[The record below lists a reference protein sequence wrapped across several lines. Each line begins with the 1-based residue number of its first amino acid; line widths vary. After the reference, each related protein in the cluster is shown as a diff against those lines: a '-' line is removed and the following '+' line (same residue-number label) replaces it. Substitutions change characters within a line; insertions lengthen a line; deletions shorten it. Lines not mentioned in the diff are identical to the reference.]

1 MTKLCVGIDIGGT
14 NLKAG
19 LLTNKGTLLEE
30 YMCQLEEEDKSE
42 DGIVKRCEDVLN
54 KLMSISGFGK
64 DSIVGVGIGVA
75 GVIDDKNGIITKS
88 PNFPLWNDFAFAK
101 RLSDLTGFLVTMEN
115 DVNAVARGEQWC
127 GAVKGEDSFLAMA
140 IGTGLGGAICLGGSI
155 WRGVSGM
162 AGEIGHI
169 CIDPDGKSCNCGS
182 HGCLETVASAT
193 GLIRMVKDD
202 NFKELLDKVE
212 SDSAIPYQLALMAE
226 EGHKKAQAYW
236 DVFGKTIGLALG
248 GLLNTLNIKLILLGG
263 GLAKSFPLFY
273 PAMEAELQI
282 RAYPAVWKGVEF
294 RTSVL
299 WEKAGIYGAAANLLT
314 ELANIE
320 SKS

>member
-19 LLTNKGTLLEE
+19 LLTNKGTMLEE
-30 YMCQLEEEDKSE
+30 YRCQLEVEDKTE
-42 DGIVKRCEDVLN
+42 EGMVNLCDKVVN
-54 KLMSISGFGK
+54 KLMSISGFGT

-88 PNFPLWNDFAFAK
+88 PNFPEWNDFPFA
-101 RLSDLTGFLVTMEN
+101 RLLSERTDLLVTMEN

-127 GAVKGEDSFLAMA
+127 GAVKGENSFLAMA
-140 IGTGLGGAICLGGSI
+140 IGTGLGGAICLDGQI

-162 AGEIGHI
+162 AGEVGHI
-169 CIDPDGKSCNCGS
+169 CIDPDGRPCNCGS
-182 HGCLETVASAT
+182 HGCLETIASAVGLVAS
-193 GLIRMVKDD
+193 VKND
-202 NFKELLDKVE
+202 NFTELLEKVE

-226 EGHKKAQAYW
+226 EGNTQAQGYW
-236 DVFGKTIGLALG
+236 NDFGKAIGMALG
-248 GLLNTLNIKLILLGG
+248 GLLNTLNIKLVLLGG

-294 RTSVL
+294 RTSQL
-299 WEKAGIYGAAANLLT
+299 WEKAGIYGAAANLLI
-314 ELANIE
+314 ELEKIE
-320 SKS
+320 KKA